1 MKSEM
6 QTTLAG
12 EVSLSGVGVHGGVEA
27 RLTFRPAAAD
37 SGVVFF
43 RTFADQAP
51 RRIAVSRQ
59 SVQATDLAT
68 VLGDRSGS
76 VVSTVEHVL
85 AALSGLGVD
94 NVEIEIDGP
103 EVPILDG
110 SAAPVVAAIDSVGL
124 VSLPARR
131 KYLKVLKPVRVE
143 NGASFGELL
152 PYDAGFRL
160 EVEIEFDH
168 ATIGRQRFAG
178 NLNPSVFR
186 KDLAAARTF
195 GFLKDVERLRAA
207 GYARGA
213 SLDNTI
219 CVDAGGIL
227 NAEGLRF
234 ADEFV
239 RHKAMDAVGDLALA
253 GLPLLGRYRSFRGG
267 HKLNFQMVD
276 ALLADRTAYA
286 VIEAPARGRREGAE
300 LVVGAPVLAFAP
312 ER

>member
-1 MKSEM
+1 M
-6 QTTLAG
+6 
-12 EVSLSGVGVHGGVEA
+12 
-27 RLTFRPAAAD
+27 PAA
-37 SGVVFF
+37 
-43 RTFADQAP
+43 P
-51 RRIAVSRQ
+51 
-59 SVQATDLAT
+59 
-68 VLGDRSGS
+68 
-76 VVSTVEHVL
+76 
-85 AALSGLGVD
+85 
-94 NVEIEIDGP
+94 
-103 EVPILDG
+103 
-110 SAAPVVAAIDSVGL
+110 
-124 VSLPARR
+124 
-131 KYLKVLKPVRVE
+131 
-143 NGASFGELL
+143 
-152 PYDAGFRL
+152 
-160 EVEIEFDH
+160 
-168 ATIGRQRFAG
+168 
-178 NLNPSVFR
+178 
-186 KDLAAARTF
+186 
-195 GFLKDVERLRAA
+195 
-207 GYARGA
+207 